1 MLIDVLCSKL
11 EKIMRRR
18 GAKKKIQNYQ
28 IVGET
33 GASEKGS
40 SWMENIAG
48 VLLTQKNEVARG
60 GFQMVDS
67 AFANSGLLLSPSSGV
82 SSMATGGVRSCE
94 LACVGSPRSTLR

>member
-1 MLIDVLCSKL
+1 VQQAGKNHAQERCE
-11 EKIMRRR
+11 EKE
-18 GAKKKIQNYQ
+18 NYQ

-82 SSMATGGVRSCE
+82 
-94 LACVGSPRSTLR
+94 

>member
-1 MLIDVLCSKL
+1 
-11 EKIMRRR
+11 
-18 GAKKKIQNYQ
+18 
-28 IVGET
+28 
-33 GASEKGS
+33 
-40 SWMENIAG
+40 MENIAG

-94 LACVGSPRSTLR
+94 PGGSVHLERANFARSRLSLADFANLAN